1 MSSTIIP
8 IGALS
13 EEQFKRVLPKHMKI
27 KITPEMLKSIN
38 DVMGDP
44 QLREN
49 YRDNLLSY
57 TSVMM
62 EGKFKIQSYIDAVR
76 YVSFKL
82 MGASNVEAYTKAFP
96 DRFNR
101 LINEGADDKTIS
113 SYVAAY
119 NKNMLV
125 NKIMEQTLIPVHVF
139 NADIYQKAINTQA
152 MLMTTANSEKVR
164 SDAANSLLTHL
175 KAPEVK
181 KIELDVGI
189 KQDKTIEELRA
200 TTLDLVKQQREM
212 LSGGTANAK
221 QIAHSKLSITDVED
235 AEIIDA
241 IALP

>member
-1 MSSTIIP
+1 
-8 IGALS
+8 
-13 EEQFKRVLPKHMKI
+13 
-27 KITPEMLKSIN
+27 
-38 DVMGDP
+38 
-44 QLREN
+44 
-49 YRDNLLSY
+49 
-57 TSVMM
+57 
-62 EGKFKIQSYIDAVR
+62 
-76 YVSFKL
+76 
-82 MGASNVEAYTKAFP
+82 
-96 DRFNR
+96 
-101 LINEGADDKTIS
+101 
-113 SYVAAY
+113 
-119 NKNMLV
+119 
-125 NKIMEQTLIPVHVF
+125 
-139 NADIYQKAINTQA
+139 